1 MKQFVPVTD
10 EMLFDAA
17 NFAGPLVPYQFG
29 ILCARQLRDEPLPTV
44 GVAARA
50 NAVSAPP
57 SEHHRV

>member
-29 ILCARQLRDEPLPTV
+29 ILCARQLRDEPLPRSTSRH
-44 GVAARA
+44 VATQLVR
-50 NAVSAPP
+50 
-57 SEHHRV
+57 RR